1 MKRIPLLVALALFA
15 LLISAPILWQ
25 SWKERGTPEGP
36 RILHLFTDTFRTPL
50 ERRNDLSDRLDS
62 VLVQLDSLRV
72 SLASGTK
79 TVVVEDFTLPD
90 LEDTTALWP
99 ETPPLAGAD
108 PAFWEALA
116 AQGTAL
122 AQRSLQIDRY
132 HTIDSTAPEA
142 APYFAYAQLLQAA
155 YDRVIQGEPH
165 TLVSIDSLRAQTEI
179 LHTRTKAVSNWQL
192 LLDALLHR
200 TVFDATYLRAW
211 EHDQEKASYFGEFLR
226 ARTQVSLYKAFGDL
240 GEKGVAGKQDWSFY
254 RPGIE
259 YRVRPAGSEKGDD
272 PAQCIIRFRDQL
284 NTLGIDLLVVV
295 VPNKETIY
303 PDRLVSHI
311 GNALPGRSAHAQALL
326 ATLQQHQVKT
336 VDLFAPLAKARQASS
351 ASNLYLA
358 NDTHWSPQGM
368 EIAARTVA
376 TAIRQNAALAA
387 PETPHEYALQ
397 DTLVERRGDILDM
410 SRLPTLGVAFAP
422 ETAHTRQ
429 VYEIERDSSGAEI
442 GRTLYK
448 DALRDARI
456 LLLGDSFSR
465 IYQTDAPRSAGFAAH
480 LAAQLGEPLATLV
493 SDGGASTLVRQKLAR
508 KPALLRKKRL
518 VVWEFVERD
527 LRYGAEGWQEVAL
540 ATLK

>member
-1 MKRIPLLVALALFA
+1 MKRIPLLVALAAFA
-15 LLISAPILWQ
+15 LLISTPVLWQ
-25 SWKERGTPEGP
+25 SWKERSQPEGP
-36 RILHLFTDTFRTPL
+36 RILHLFTDTFRTPP
-50 ERRNDLSDRLDS
+50 ERRDDLADRLDS

-72 SLASGTK
+72 ALASGTK
-79 TVVVEDFTLPD
+79 TVVDENFTLPD
-90 LEDTTALWP
+90 LEDSTAIWP

-108 PAFWEALA
+108 PAFWESLA

-132 HTIDSTAPEA
+132 HTVDSTAPEA
-142 APYFAYAQLLQAA
+142 APYFAYAQLLQTA
-155 YDRVIQGEPH
+155 YDRVIQGEAH
-165 TLVSIDSLRAQTEI
+165 GLQSIDSLRAQTEI
-179 LHTRTKAVSNWQL
+179 MHTRTKAVANWQL
-192 LLDALLHR
+192 ILDALLHR

-211 EHDQEKASYFGEFLR
+211 ESDQEKASFFGEVLR

-240 GEKGVAGKQDWSFY
+240 GEKGVAGKQGWSFY

-259 YRVRPAGSEKGDD
+259 YRIRPAGSENGDN
-272 PAQCIIRFRDQL
+272 PAECIVRFRDQL
-284 NTLGIDLLVVV
+284 QSQGIDLLVVV

-311 GNALPGRSAHAQALL
+311 GNAQPGRSAHAQALL
-326 ATLQQHQVKT
+326 AALRQHQVKT
-336 VDLFAPLAKARQASS
+336 VDLFAPLAQARQGSS
-351 ASNLYLA
+351 APSLYLA

-368 EIAARTVA
+368 EIAARAVA
-376 TAIRQNAALAA
+376 AAIRQNPALANPA
-387 PETPHEYALQ
+387 ATREYVLQ
-397 DTLVERRGDILDM
+397 DTVVERRGDILDM

-422 ETAHTRQ
+422 EKAHARQ
-429 VYEIERDSSGAEI
+429 VYEVERDSTGAEI

-465 IYQTDAPRSAGFAAH
+465 IYQTDAPRAAGFAAH
-480 LAAQLGEPLATLV
+480 LAAQLGEPLSTLV